1 MQEHQKAFARLLAD
15 TGALFFAQGLR
26 LKDGRPSPY
35 FVNMG
40 LFRTGRLNSMLG
52 SYLAEMIVANDLVR
66 GIDVILGP
74 SYKGSAL
81 AVAAAVALWR
91 EHQIDLAF
99 EYDRKEAK
107 THGEA
112 SGKGSLFV
120 TNALFKGARVFIV
133 DDVVTTMGTKY
144 DILKLLKDESDRR
157 NLDLTVT
164 GVGLAV
170 NREQTTAV
178 TNAEGKVI
186 LGERGD
192 DPVSRFTRETGMP
205 VHILVGIRAVVDHLA
220 QEKYPVQINGEK
232 RPLDDETLKAFYDY
246 LAVYGV
252 RQDH

>member
-1 MQEHQKAFARLLAD
+1 MQDHQKAFAKLLAD

-40 LFRTGRLNSMLG
+40 LFRTGRLNSLLG
-52 SYLAEMIVANDLVR
+52 SFLAQMIVSNNLAD

-144 DILKLLKDESDRR
+144 DILKLLKDESDRK
-157 NLDLTVT
+157 NLDLTIT

-178 TNAEGKVI
+178 TDSNGRVTLGK
-186 LGERGD
+186 RGH
-192 DPVSRFTRETGMP
+192 DPVARFEQETGIP
-205 VHILVGIRAVVDHLA
+205 VHILVGIRSVVDYLA
-220 QEKYPVQINGEK
+220 RESHPVMIDGEK
-232 RPLDDETLKAFYDY
+232 QPLDDQTLKTFYDY
-246 LAVYGV
+246 LAEYGV
-252 RQDH
+252 Q

>member
-1 MQEHQKAFARLLAD
+1 MQDHQKAFARLLAD

-40 LFRTGRLNSMLG
+40 LFRTGRLNSLLG
-52 SYLAEMIVANDLVR
+52 SYLAQMIVANDLAG

-81 AVAAAVALWR
+81 AVAAAEALWR
-91 EHQIDLAF
+91 DHRIDLAF

-120 TNALFKGARVFIV
+120 TNALFKGSRVFIV

-144 DILKLLKDESDRR
+144 DILNLLKDESDRK
-157 NLDLTVT
+157 NLDLKVV

-178 TNAEGKVI
+178 TDSDGQVI
-186 LGERGD
+186 LGERGH
-192 DPVSRFTRETGMP
+192 DPVARFEQKTGIP
-205 VHILVGIRAVVDHLA
+205 VHILIGIRSVVDYLE
-220 QEKYPVQINGEK
+220 QEKHPIMIDGEK
-232 RPLDDETLKAFYDY
+232 RPLDDKTLKAFYDY
-246 LAVYGV
+246 LAVYGI
-252 RQDH
+252 

>member
-1 MQEHQKAFARLLAD
+1 MQDHQKAFARLLAD

-40 LFRTGRLNSMLG
+40 LFRTGRLNSLLG
-52 SYLAEMIVANDLVR
+52 SYLAQMIVANDLAG

-81 AVAAAVALWR
+81 AVAAAEALWR
-91 EHQIDLAF
+91 DHRIDLAF

-120 TNALFKGARVFIV
+120 TNALFKGSRVFIV

-144 DILKLLKDESDRR
+144 DILNLLKDESDRK
-157 NLDLTVT
+157 NLDLKVV

-178 TNAEGKVI
+178 TDSDGQVI
-186 LGERGD
+186 LGERGH
-192 DPVSRFTRETGMP
+192 DPVARFEQKQVFRY
-205 VHILVGIRAVVDHLA
+205 I
-220 QEKYPVQINGEK
+220 
-232 RPLDDETLKAFYDY
+232 F
-246 LAVYGV
+246 
-252 RQDH
+252 